1 MPNPTGDTVTLTID
15 GTEITVPKGTLL
27 IRAAEQLGTIIP
39 RFCDHP
45 LLDPVGA
52 CRQCIVDVEG
62 QRKPMT
68 ACTTEAADGWV
79 VNTHLTSDV
88 ARKAQEGQLEFLLI
102 NHPLDCPMCDKGGE
116 CPLQDQSMTHGSK
129 HSRFI
134 DEKRKYDKPL
144 AVSPQVLLD
153 RERCVL
159 CARCTRFA
167 DQISG
172 DPFIELFERGAL
184 EQVAIY
190 EDEPYDSYFSGNVI
204 QICPVGA
211 LTSTSYRF
219 KARPFD
225 LRSMPSVCDGC
236 SAGCSLTVQSR
247 RGQVERQLARTNM
260 PVNEM
265 WSCDKGRF
273 GYGHLTAD
281 TRLTSPLVRDAS
293 GGGDDLSEADWA
305 QALTTVMDLLAPDGP
320 GGDVVPTAVLSGGRL
335 PDEDAYV
342 AAKFA
347 RTVLG
352 TDDVDFRTRFAPA
365 SEGPALAALAG
376 RDTATYDDV
385 EHAGVVLTVG
395 LDPEEEVPILYLRLR
410 KAWRDHKA
418 RIVGVGSSTG
428 SLSELLWRRLPTG
441 VGAEATALDALAA
454 TVADE
459 SSDPRVDGHLA
470 GHVAEVA
477 AALGEVDAPV
487 VLVGERAGDGALAA
501 AGRLADAVGG
511 KVAWVPRR
519 SNARGALD
527 NGLAAGMLPGGRH
540 LADDDHRAEVAASWG
555 VDDLPDHG
563 NDLEEILRLAGK
575 GKIKVLY
582 LLGVDLVQDVAD
594 QRLVAKALRKATVVT
609 HDIVANATTAHA
621 DVVLPVTASQE
632 RAGTRT
638 NWEGRAQRFQTGL
651 AGPRLVQH
659 DWEVLV
665 QLAGLLGHDLG
676 FVDLDGIRAD
686 AAALAPVTTPT
697 DWPTSDAAEPAV
709 DAAGDGADDAAD
721 DGADDG
727 DLAVE
732 VHPLLLD
739 HGVHQVNAPDLAA
752 TAHTATARIHPVD
765 AAAHDLAEG
774 DVVVVA
780 GGKVELTLPIVVT
793 PDQAPGT
800 IFVPANSTTD
810 PDANPRHLGDRV
822 SLTRVAAP
830 DDAHTADQPAEQEV
844 TA

>member
-1 MPNPTGDTVTLTID
+1 MTDTVTLTID
-15 GTEITVPKGTLL
+15 GKEITVPKGTLL

-52 CRQCIVDVEG
+52 CRQCIVEVEG

-88 ARKAQEGQLEFLLI
+88 ARTAQEGQLEFLLI

-116 CPLQDQSMTHGSK
+116 CPLQDQAMAHGNH
-129 HSRFI
+129 HSRFV
-134 DEKRKYDKPL
+134 DEKRKYDKPV
-144 AVSPQVLLD
+144 AVSAQVLLD

-159 CARCTRFA
+159 CARCTRFS
-167 DQISG
+167 DQVSG

-190 EDEPYDSYFSGNVI
+190 EDEPYESYFSGNVI

-225 LRSMPSVCDGC
+225 LRSTPSVCDGC
-236 SAGCSLTVQSR
+236 SAGCSQTVQAR

-260 PVNEM
+260 AVNEM
-265 WSCDKGRF
+265 WNCDKGRF

-281 TRLTSPLVRDAS
+281 TRLTSPLVRS
-293 GGGDDLSEADWA
+293 DDDGEEPVAADWA
-305 QALTTVMDLLAPDGP
+305 TALTRVRSILAPDGE
-320 GGDVVPTAVLSGGRL
+320 VVPTAVLSGGRL

-342 AAKFA
+342 AGKFA

-365 SEGPALAALAG
+365 SEGDALAALAG

-385 EHAGVVLTVG
+385 EQAGVVLTVG

-410 KAWRDHKA
+410 KAWRNTKA
-418 RIVGVGSSTG
+418 RLVSVGASSG
-428 SLSELLWRRLPTG
+428 SLAELLWRRLPTD
-441 VGAEATALDALAA
+441 VGAEAAVLDDLARALDRDGDD
-454 TVADE
+454 ADQ
-459 SSDPRVDGHLA
+459 SSPM
-470 GHVAEVA
+470 VAEVA
-477 AALGEVDAPV
+477 DALGSVDRPV

-501 AGRLADAVGG
+501 AGRLADALGG

-527 NGLAAGMLPGGRH
+527 QGLAAGLLPGLRRH
-540 LADDDHRAEVAASWG
+540 DDDTQRAEVAAAWG
-555 VDDLPDHG
+555 LDELPTRGRDLH
-563 NDLEEILRLAGK
+563 EILTLAGK

-582 LLGVDLVQDVAD
+582 LLGVDLVRDVAD
-594 QRLVAKALRKATVVT
+594 QRLVDKALRRATVIT

-638 NWEGRAQRFQTGL
+638 NWEGRRQQFRPGV
-651 AGPRLVQH
+651 AGPQLVQH
-659 DWEVLV
+659 DWEILV
-665 QLAGLLGHDLG
+665 QVTGMLGHDLG
-676 FVDLDGIRAD
+676 FTDLDGIRAD
-686 AAALAPVTTPT
+686 MAALAPIDTTP
-697 DWPTSDAAEPAV
+697 DWPAAADRSDTAA
-709 DAAGDGADDAAD
+709 AAD
-721 DGADDG
+721 DGDDTLTAD
-727 DLAVE
+727 VY
-732 VHPLLLD
+732 PLLLD
-739 HGVHQVNAPDLAA
+739 NGVHQVNAPDLAA
-752 TAHTATARIHPVD
+752 TAHDPHLRLHPDD
-765 AAAHDLAEG
+765 AAPLGVSDG
-774 DVVVVA
+774 DEVTVT
-780 GGKVELTLPIVVT
+780 GGKAELTLPVRVT
-793 PDQAPGT
+793 PDQAAGT
-800 IFVPANSTTD
+800 VFVPANSTA
-810 PDANPRHLGDRV
+810 PDQVDNPRHLGDRV
-822 SLTRVAAP
+822 TVAAV
-830 DDAHTADQPAEQEV
+830 ASGSATADQPVEV
-844 TA
+844 NA

>member
-1 MPNPTGDTVTLTID
+1 MSTSNGGAPIDTVTLTID
-15 GTEITVPKGTLL
+15 GKEVTVPKGTLL

-52 CRQCIVDVEG
+52 CRQCIVEVEG

-79 VNTHLTSDV
+79 VNTQHTSEV
-88 ARKAQEGQLEFLLI
+88 ADTAQAAQLEFLLI

-116 CPLQDQSMTHGSK
+116 CPLQDQAMAHGR
-129 HSRFI
+129 HESRFV
-134 DEKRKYDKPL
+134 DEKRKYDKPV
-144 AVSPQVLLD
+144 AVSAQVLLD

-159 CARCTRFA
+159 CARCTRFS
-167 DQISG
+167 DQVAG

-190 EDEPYDSYFSGNVI
+190 EDEPYESYFSGNVI

-225 LRSMPSVCDGC
+225 LRSMPGVCDGC

-265 WSCDKGRF
+265 WNCDKGRF

-281 TRLTSPLVRDAS
+281 TRLTTPFVRDPDAAADHD
-293 GGGDDLSEADWA
+293 GLVEADWA
-305 QALTTVMDLLAPDGP
+305 RALTTVMDILAPDGP
-320 GGDVVPTAVLSGGRL
+320 GGEVVPTAVLSGGRL

-342 AAKFA
+342 AGKFA

-365 SEGPALAALAG
+365 SEADALAALAG

-410 KAWRDHKA
+410 KAWRANKA
-418 RIVGVGSSTG
+418 RLVGIGSSTG
-428 SLSELLWRRLPTG
+428 SLSELLWRRLPSS
-441 VGAEATALDALAA
+441 VGGEADVLAALAA
-454 TVADE
+454 AVEGGDRE
-459 SSDPRVDGHLA
+459 GHL
-470 GHVAEVA
+470 GEVA
-477 AALGEVDAPV
+477 TALGEVDTPV

-501 AGRLADAVGG
+501 AGRLADAIGG

-527 NGLAAGMLPGGRH
+527 NGLAAGRLPGGRR
-540 LADDDHRAEVAASWG
+540 LDDDAQRAEVAAAWG
-555 VDDLPDHG
+555 VDLPDHG
-563 NDLEEILRLAGK
+563 RDLAEVLREAGK
-575 GKIKVLY
+575 GRIKVLY
-582 LLGVDLVQDVAD
+582 LLGVDLVRDVAD
-594 QRLVAKALRKATVVT
+594 QRLVAKALRKATVIT
-609 HDIVANATTAHA
+609 HDIVRNATTPHA
-621 DVVLPVTASQE
+621 DVVLPVSASQE

-638 NWEGRAQRFQTGL
+638 NWEGRSQRFQQGV
-651 AGPRLVQH
+651 AGPQLVQH
-659 DWEVLV
+659 DWEILV

-676 FVDLDGIRAD
+676 FVDLEGLRAD
-686 AAALAPVTTPT
+686 AAALAPVTDARP
-697 DWPTSDAAEPAV
+697 WPDPA
-709 DAAGDGADDAAD
+709 GH
-721 DGADDG
+721 DDG
-727 DLAVE
+727 DDASDESGDDLALE
-732 VHPLLLD
+732 TYPYLLD
-739 HGVHQVNAPDLAA
+739 RGVHQVNAPDLAA
-752 TAHTATARIHPVD
+752 TARTATARLHPSD
-765 AAAHDLAEG
+765 AVAREVTDG
-774 DVVVVA
+774 DVVTVA
-780 GGKVELTLPIVVT
+780 GGAGEVTLPVSVT
-793 PDQAPGT
+793 PDQARGT
-800 IFVPANSTTD
+800 IFVPANSLPRGSGSD
-810 PDANPRHLGDRV
+810 ADDANPRHLGDRV
-822 SLTRVAAP
+822 AVTRVAAP
-830 DDAHTADQPAEQEV
+830 DDAETAAQEV
-844 TA
+844 PA

>member
-52 CRQCIVDVEG
+52 CRQCIVEVEG

-79 VNTHLTSDV
+79 VNTHLTSEV
-88 ARKAQEGQLEFLLI
+88 AEKAQEGQLEFLLI

-116 CPLQDQSMTHGSK
+116 CPLQDQAMAHGSG
-129 HSRFI
+129 HSRFV
-134 DEKRKYDKPL
+134 DEKRKYDKPV
-144 AVSPQVLLD
+144 AVSAQVLLD

-159 CARCTRFA
+159 CARCTRFS
-167 DQISG
+167 DQVAG

-190 EDEPYDSYFSGNVI
+190 EDEPYESYFSGNVI

-247 RGQVERQLARTNM
+247 RGEVERQLARTNM

-265 WSCDKGRF
+265 WNCDKGRF

-281 TRLTSPLVRDAS
+281 TRLTTPLVRE
-293 GGGDDLSEADWA
+293 GDDLVEADWA
-305 QALTTVMDLLAPDGP
+305 RALTTVMDVLAPDGP
-320 GGDVVPTAVLSGGRL
+320 GTDVVPTAVLSGGRL

-352 TDDVDFRTRFAPA
+352 TDDVDFRTRVAPA
-365 SEGPALAALAG
+365 SEGAALAALAG

-410 KAWRDHKA
+410 KAWRNDKA
-418 RIVGVGSSTG
+418 RIIGVGASTG
-428 SLSELLWRRLPTG
+428 SLLDLLWRRLPTG
-441 VGAEATALDALAA
+441 VGAEAAALDALAA
-454 TVADE
+454 AVAD
-459 SSDPRVDGHLA
+459 DTGNGHLS
-470 GHVAEVA
+470 EVA
-477 AALGEVDAPV
+477 AALGEVDTPV

-527 NGLAAGMLPGGRH
+527 NGLAAGMLPGGRR
-540 LADDDHRAEVAASWG
+540 LAHDDQRAEVAAAWG
-555 VDDLPDHG
+555 VDDLPEHG

-594 QRLVAKALRKATVVT
+594 QRLVAKALRKATIVT
-609 HDIVANATTAHA
+609 HDIVANATTKHA

-632 RAGTRT
+632 RGGTRT
-638 NWEGRAQRFQTGL
+638 NWEGRAQRFQPGV

-676 FVDLDGIRAD
+676 FVDLDGIRAE
-686 AAALAPVTTPT
+686 AATLAAPTTPVE
-697 DWPTSDAAEPAV
+697 WPPESNSESTSES
-709 DAAGDGADDAAD
+709 ADDA
-721 DGADDG
+721 DGD
-727 DLAVE
+727 DLAVDTY
-732 VHPLLLD
+732 PFLLD

-752 TAHTATARIHPVD
+752 TARTAVARLHPSD
-765 AAAHDLAEG
+765 AAARDLSDG
-774 DVVVVA
+774 DVVVVVA
-780 GGKVELTLPIVVT
+780 GGKVELTLPLVVT

-800 IFVPANSTTD
+800 VFVPANST
-810 PDANPRHLGDRV
+810 PDATLDVGANPRHLGDRV
-822 SLTRVAAP
+822 SVTRVAAP
-830 DDAHTADQPAEQEV
+830 DDAHTADQEV